1 MSELLPSL
9 QAFSLPFLD
18 LSKTDTL
25 IFFFT
30 SPSDMVQ
37 PITLPTLHAIQGN
50 HSFIGVILV
59 PLLPLSFR
67 KLQQKFKEINQS
79 WRQHHHL
86 VSRALVLQDI
96 SVFSLF
102 SFCVFFISMLFIIFL
117 IVLLFLIFNL
127 VHVVVWKNLFDAF
140 VFNYFEHSGFNVF
153 RFPLSKLC
161 CFYFN
166 WVVLAVLIGA
176 FTFYFSHFNFWI
188 HSCIVN
194 VMFIQNCHHFY
205 VVLLLLILVAWF

>member
-79 WRQHHHL
+79 
-86 VSRALVLQDI
+86 
-96 SVFSLF
+96 
-102 SFCVFFISMLFIIFL
+102 
-117 IVLLFLIFNL
+117 
-127 VHVVVWKNLFDAF
+127 
-140 VFNYFEHSGFNVF
+140 
-153 RFPLSKLC
+153 
-161 CFYFN
+161 
-166 WVVLAVLIGA
+166 
-176 FTFYFSHFNFWI
+176 
-188 HSCIVN
+188 
-194 VMFIQNCHHFY
+194 
-205 VVLLLLILVAWF
+205 